1 MSIKRKIL
9 FFSSCFSL
17 FLVTLGGVTKSD
29 AMSLKEAMDIAV
41 AQHQQTKIS
50 KALIENAQGNLLEE
64 GSYAYNPEIS
74 LEPQRRVLRDGA
86 GRYNDMYITLS
97 QGIETAGK
105 QGFRKRAAEQRVKEV
120 EYQSLGAEKQLQIN
134 ASSAYVEL
142 VIERKKVEVRKQ
154 QFTIAQTLLHAVE
167 KQRDAGDVTN
177 LQVNLMRS
185 SLANALSLRS
195 NEESALFRAESN
207 FSIALS
213 LKDTDELSED
223 MTLPPLSTD
232 WKPPVSFKEIILNH
246 PDYKVAETREKA
258 LTEDA
263 NLASAKKIPDVTLS
277 FMAADETG
285 DKLYKVGL
293 SIPIPLFNTH
303 SGAYKAAVAKERE
316 AQLKKELLQ
325 SSLENQLHAALQR
338 HAMAMKSLQQYQE
351 GNLKDA
357 ASNAKL
363 AQKAYEAGELELFE
377 AVVHINQSLD
387 AQLTGIEV
395 LHQAWL
401 ARIDLAARLAHPE
414 YILY

>member
-387 AQLTGIEV
+387 AQLTGIEI